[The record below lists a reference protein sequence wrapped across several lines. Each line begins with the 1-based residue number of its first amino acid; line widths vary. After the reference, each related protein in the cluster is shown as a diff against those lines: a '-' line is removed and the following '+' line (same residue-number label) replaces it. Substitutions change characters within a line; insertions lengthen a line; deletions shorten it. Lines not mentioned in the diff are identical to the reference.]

1 MSKTTFKKVTFFNAL
16 DILMKLELKDRQ
28 KFKTNIEKKFPDKQ
42 LTEIIIKTDEIS
54 NYLK

>member
-28 KFKTNIEKKFPDKQ
+28 KFKTNIEKQFPDKQ